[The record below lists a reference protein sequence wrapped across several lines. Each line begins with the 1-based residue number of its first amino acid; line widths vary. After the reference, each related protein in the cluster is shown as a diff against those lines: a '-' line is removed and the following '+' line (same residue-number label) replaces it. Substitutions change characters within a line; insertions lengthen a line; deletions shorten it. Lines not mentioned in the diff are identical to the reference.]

1 MIITV
6 RLELDFRAPTLL
18 CVRAKRL
25 RNRMVFLQHTMKR
38 FFYLGGIEGRLRMD
52 TRMHWVRHRV
62 LGEGKSPPNE
72 YTDQNDAKALH
83 EVPILIGLYAF
94 IPIFTPISQGGLS
107 IGIDEAGPIF
117 IPVF

>member
-6 RLELDFRAPTLL
+6 RLELGFRAPTLL

-38 FFYLGGIEGRLRMD
+38 FFNLGGIEGRLRMD
-52 TRMHWVRHRV
+52 TRMRGMRHRI
-62 LGEGKSPPNE
+62 LGENKNPPNE
-72 YTDQNDAKALH
+72 YTDQNDAKAFH
-83 EVPILIGLYAF
+83 EVPILISLYVF
-94 IPIFTPISQGGLS
+94 IPIFAPISQGGLS
-107 IGIDEAGPIF
+107 IGIDEAGLIF